1 MLLMYWIKKNFL
13 FIYYNFF
20 LFHGIFV
27 KNKTLFKF
35 NEANTLSK
43 TSLAPGDKD
52 GSVVM
57 GMMVIIQDVLAL
69 LPNAEVL

>member
-1 MLLMYWIKKNFL
+1 MYWIKKNFL

-35 NEANTLSK
+35 KQYEANTLSK
-43 TSLAPGDKD
+43 TSLLPGDKD